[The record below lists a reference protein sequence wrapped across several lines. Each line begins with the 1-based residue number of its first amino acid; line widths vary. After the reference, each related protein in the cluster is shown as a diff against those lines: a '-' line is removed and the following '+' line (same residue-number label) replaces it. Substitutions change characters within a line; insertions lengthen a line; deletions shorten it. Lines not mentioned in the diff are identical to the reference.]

1 MCLLAPISALDLPKL
16 RTEFPLLWNVQI
28 SDECCDAQ
36 NKGIDRHFFCK
47 SSYFL
52 QSREDC
58 SAQNRALVTNPGCY
72 SAFGDED
79 SLASAPRQKSAG
91 CHFPI
96 LQQVGTL
103 TFPAEFHSG
112 QTRLSQEETWMSK
125 KSKLAEAQ
133 ERIADVAKVAGAGA
147 KDIASDALGAAAAA
161 AAGVVFQRVSETIAR
176 SQEKVDQAVPAD
188 RPAMAESLGTP
199 QRRRT
204 AKSRSVL
211 RKAPSKPR
219 KSRAA
224 KNKKRAAA
232 NKKTLKKV
240 ASQKGLRRRS
250 GK

>member
-1 MCLLAPISALDLPKL
+1 
-16 RTEFPLLWNVQI
+16 LLWNVQI

-52 QSREDC
+52 QSWEDC
-58 SAQNRALVTNPGCY
+58 SAQGRALVNNLGCY
-72 SAFGDED
+72 LAFGED

-91 CHFPI
+91 CQFPI
-96 LQQVGTL
+96 LPAGWNFDV
-103 TFPAEFHSG
+103 PAEFHSG
-112 QTRLSQEETWMSK
+112 QTRRSQEENKMSK

-133 ERIADVAKVAGAGA
+133 ESIADVAKVAGAGA
-147 KDIASDALGAAAAA
+147 KDIASDALGAAATA
-161 AAGVVFQRVSETIAR
+161 AAGVVLQRVSETIAR
-176 SQEKVDQAVPAD
+176 GQEKVDQTVPAD
-188 RPAMAESLGTP
+188 RPAMAGSLGRS
-199 QRRRT
+199 QRRKP
-204 AKSRSVL
+204 AKSRSAL

>member
-1 MCLLAPISALDLPKL
+1 
-16 RTEFPLLWNVQI
+16 
-28 SDECCDAQ
+28 
-36 NKGIDRHFFCK
+36 
-47 SSYFL
+47 
-52 QSREDC
+52 
-58 SAQNRALVTNPGCY
+58 
-72 SAFGDED
+72 
-79 SLASAPRQKSAG
+79 
-91 CHFPI
+91 
-96 LQQVGTL
+96 
-103 TFPAEFHSG
+103 
-112 QTRLSQEETWMSK
+112 MSK

-188 RPAMAESLGTP
+188 RPAMAESLGTS

-204 AKSRSVL
+204 AKSRSAL
-211 RKAPSKPR
+211 RKAPSKPK

-240 ASQKGLRRRS
+240 ASQRGCEGVRANRYP
-250 GK
+250 GEY

>member
-1 MCLLAPISALDLPKL
+1 
-16 RTEFPLLWNVQI
+16 
-28 SDECCDAQ
+28 
-36 NKGIDRHFFCK
+36 
-47 SSYFL
+47 
-52 QSREDC
+52 
-58 SAQNRALVTNPGCY
+58 
-72 SAFGDED
+72 
-79 SLASAPRQKSAG
+79 
-91 CHFPI
+91 
-96 LQQVGTL
+96 
-103 TFPAEFHSG
+103 
-112 QTRLSQEETWMSK
+112 MSK

-176 SQEKVDQAVPAD
+176 GQEKVDQAVPAD
-188 RPAMAESLGTP
+188 RPAMAEPLGTS

-204 AKSRSVL
+204 AKSRSAL
-211 RKAPSKPR
+211 RKAPSKPK